1 MTEAIDPEQE
11 LMLRFQRGD
20 EVAFD
25 LLYRRIRGVVF
36 RIALRMLREQQTS
49 EEAAQDILM
58 RVYKARRSYRPQVR
72 FRTWLHRV
80 AINHCINERKRLWR
94 RFEFLGGAPPP
105 EDRAQA
111 DIGYDPHAAAEG
123 SELSRA
129 VGDALAA
136 LPPRQRAAVVLA
148 RYEGC
153 TMAEVAEALDIS
165 VGAAKVLLH
174 RARAQL
180 AKHLSP
186 FLLPAAQEAP

>member
-94 RFEFLGGAPPP
+94 RFEFLGGATPP
-105 EDRAQA
+105 EDRALA

>member
-1 MTEAIDPEQE
+1 MSTATDPEQA

-20 EVAFD
+20 EVAFE
-25 LLYRRIRGVVF
+25 LLYGRIRGVVF
-36 RIALRMLREQQTS
+36 RIAHRMLRDREAS
-49 EEAAQDILM
+49 EEAAQDILI

-72 FRTWLHRV
+72 FRSWLHRV

-94 RFEFLGGAPPP
+94 RFEFLGGATPP
-105 EDRAQA
+105 EDRARA
-111 DIGYDPHAAAEG
+111 DVGFDPHAAAEG
-123 SELSRA
+123 AELTRA
-129 VGDALAA
+129 VQDALAA

-180 AKHLSP
+180 SDRLAP
-186 FLLPAAQEAP
+186 FLTPAPQEAR